1 LLSERGGMMSES
13 FDPYDVL
20 GVMSSATPAQ
30 ISHAFRT
37 KVRALHPD
45 TGSARSPLSDDAE
58 AQLQQLLRAYDALR
72 QGGRRNAEAN
82 PPRPRHP
89 TADPA
94 GPVKIPVT
102 YRRPAEPESRAGLW
116 AGPVRRH
123 R

>member
-1 LLSERGGMMSES
+1 MSES

-45 TGSARSPLSDDAE
+45 TGSARSQLSDDVA
-58 AQLQQLLRAYDALR
+58 AQLQQLLRAHDALR
-72 QGGRRNAEAN
+72 RGGRRNADAD
-82 PPRPRHP
+82 PPRPQHP
-89 TADPA
+89 TANPA
-94 GPVKIPVT
+94 RPVKIPVT
-102 YRRPAEPESRAGLW
+102 YRRPSAPESRAGLW